1 MALAAVPVE
10 TVQAVAAV
18 VPQQVRFGPAEASVA
33 PLSARMLAL
42 HGALSACSHGI
53 GALSA
58 CSHGAL
64 SVCMVAAPPVS
75 VHVTACSHGIGA
87 CTVAVQRAVL
97 VVVAAVVAQ
106 HLRCFGPAEPSAVA
120 VHGVVVAE
128 PSAGTQYAD
137 LCTPVPLANSPLASA
152 SLAALASVPVPLVA
166 APGAAVSVPVPMVAV
181 RNSGT
186 HTGCR

>member
-58 CSHGAL
+58 C
-64 SVCMVAAPPVS
+64 
-75 VHVTACSHGIGA
+75 ACSHGARVCLYGA
-87 CTVAVQRAVL
+87 RTVAVQRAVL
-97 VVVAAVVAQ
+97 AVVAQ

-137 LCTPVPLANSPLASA
+137 LCTPVPLANSPLVSA

-186 HTGCR
+186 YTGCR